1 MKHLTKK
8 EIEALSENEEVQNRI
23 FDFLAMDGREF
34 FREVCSHLTPEEL
47 EEYLEENPDER
58 DYMKE
63 RPAK

>member
-34 FREVCSHLTPEEL
+34 FREVLLPPHS
-47 EEYLEENPDER
+47 
-58 DYMKE
+58 
-63 RPAK
+63 

>member
-23 FDFLAMDGREF
+23 FDFLAMDGREV

-58 DYMKE
+58 VYMKE
-63 RPAK
+63 RPVK

>member
-23 FDFLAMDGREF
+23 FDLLAMDGREF
-34 FREVCSHLTPEEL
+34 LREVCYHPTPEEL

-58 DYMKE
+58 VYMKE
-63 RPAK
+63 RPVK